1 VSLDPEQEV
10 LKGITMALRK
20 TRPFEPLREVVER
33 EHTRDLPGLLAQLQ
47 EGNAEQRRWAARDL
61 AHHPGSAPALGQC
74 LLSEHDASVRE
85 ALFISLASI
94 GDDAA
99 AGALLP
105 LLRSDEAA
113 LRNGAIESLA
123 GMPAAVTPRVAAL
136 LADEDP
142 DVRLFTVNLLGEL
155 RHAQVLPWLL
165 NVLQHDSELN
175 VVAAAIEVMAEIGQ
189 PEHVAALR
197 AARQRFAHDAFIGF
211 AADTAIERIETP

>member
-1 VSLDPEQEV
+1 
-10 LKGITMALRK
+10 M
-20 TRPFEPLREVVER
+20 
-33 EHTRDLPGLLAQLQ
+33 
-47 EGNAEQRRWAARDL
+47 
-61 AHHPGSAPALGQC
+61 
-74 LLSEHDASVRE
+74 RE